1 VRQAGARGHGGA
13 QGSASEIHGEERD
26 RRQEGSTGSDSAG
39 RQACAQHWFG
49 PKSSSLAHP
58 CTVSFFYPFV
68 FPLSFLFYLFKNA
81 NLNLLIVVNMY
92 SYLNVIFDQAIML
105 CFIYLRIYFIP
116 YSISSSL
123 LFFSLLLSHS

>member
-1 VRQAGARGHGGA
+1 MVELRAAQARSTGKKETDGKRGPQAVTRLG
-13 QGSASEIHGEERD
+13 D
-26 RRQEGSTGSDSAG
+26 RRALSTGLG
-39 RQACAQHWFG
+39 RNQVHWPIHVQYLFFFL
-49 PKSSSLAHP
+49 SFCIS
-58 CTVSFFYPFV
+58 SFF
-68 FPLSFLFYLFKNA
+68 SFLFIQNA